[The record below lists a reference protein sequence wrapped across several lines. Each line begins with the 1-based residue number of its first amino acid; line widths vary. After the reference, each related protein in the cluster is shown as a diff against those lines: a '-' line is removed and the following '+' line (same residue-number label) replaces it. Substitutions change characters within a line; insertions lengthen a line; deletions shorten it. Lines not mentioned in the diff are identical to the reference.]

1 LICSVLRYFAKSVV
15 LEKKNTMPGKV
26 DKTTQN
32 PAIQGILEQEKFMI
46 RVLFICHGRID
57 ENRVNS
63 FKQGG
68 CCFEVAWF
76 RPNLDQW

>member
-1 LICSVLRYFAKSVV
+1 MLKNMMSCR
-15 LEKKNTMPGKV
+15 KKG
-26 DKTTQN
+26 
-32 PAIQGILEQEKFMI
+32 EQPMTKI
-46 RVLFICHGRID
+46 LFICHGRID